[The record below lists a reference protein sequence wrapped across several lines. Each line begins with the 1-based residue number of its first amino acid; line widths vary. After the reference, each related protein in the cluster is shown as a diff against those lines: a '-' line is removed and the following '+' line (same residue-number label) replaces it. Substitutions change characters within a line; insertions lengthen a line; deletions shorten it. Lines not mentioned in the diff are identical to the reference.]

1 MQDLVRKRA
10 GIGLRG
16 ESWIAVRGCACC
28 GNDHTCLTRSYV
40 WGSSDAEVAEK
51 EAREQAVLHQVI
63 MGGVPV
69 LGIEQAP
76 PVLCIQQAPP
86 VLSIEQ
92 APPAEP
98 SLAMV
103 VVPEQPLPQALAL
116 EVPQAVEEMHI
127 RLVCLAGAGCCSLAA
142 GTASLWLVCGCP
154 QARPRV
160 ATARA
165 GGGVPRA
172 GGKVQVRQIRLSV

>member
-1 MQDLVRKRA
+1 MRMMRTMRRMRRMRTNGSMHDLVRKRA
-10 GIGLRG
+10 RIGLRG
-16 ESWIAVRGCACC
+16 KSWFAVRGCACC

-98 SLAMV
+98 SLAMDV
-103 VVPEQPLPQALAL
+103 VRLPL
-116 EVPQAVEEMHI
+116 
-127 RLVCLAGAGCCSLAA
+127 
-142 GTASLWLVCGCP
+142 
-154 QARPRV
+154 
-160 ATARA
+160 
-165 GGGVPRA
+165 
-172 GGKVQVRQIRLSV
+172 VQHPYG